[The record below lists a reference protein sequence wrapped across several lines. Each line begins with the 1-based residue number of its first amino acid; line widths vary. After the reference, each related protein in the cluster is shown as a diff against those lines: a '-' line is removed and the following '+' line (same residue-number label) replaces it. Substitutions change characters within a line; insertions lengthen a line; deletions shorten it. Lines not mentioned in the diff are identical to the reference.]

1 MTDETTSPTLADIE
15 AKVTGILVEQLGLEI
30 DKSEIRSD
38 ASLLDDVGLDSVAL
52 IRFAMGLENDFD
64 IEIDDDDLVI
74 ENFDTTGRVAQ
85 YVQGRMNA

>member
-74 ENFDTTGRVAQ
+74 ENFETTGRVAQ

>member
-52 IRFAMGLENDFD
+52 IRFAMGLEKDFD

-74 ENFDTTGRVAQ
+74 ENFETTGRVAQ

>member
-15 AKVTGILVEQLGLEI
+15 AKVIGILVEQLGLEI

-74 ENFDTTGRVAQ
+74 ENFETTGRVAQ

>member
-15 AKVTGILVEQLGLEI
+15 AKVTRILVEQLGLEI
-30 DKSEIRSD
+30 NEADIKSDS
-38 ASLLDDVGLDSVAL
+38 SLLDDVGLDSVAL

-64 IEIDDDDLVI
+64 IEIDDDDLVMD
-74 ENFDTTGRVAQ
+74 NFETTGRVAR

>member
-1 MTDETTSPTLADIE
+1 MTDETTSPTMADIE
-15 AKVTGILVEQLGLEI
+15 AKVTRILVEQLGLEI
-30 DKSEIRSD
+30 DQSEIRSD

-74 ENFDTTGRVAQ
+74 ENFETTGRVAQ

>member
-15 AKVTGILVEQLGLEI
+15 AKVSRILVEQLGLEMDEADI
-30 DKSEIRSD
+30 KSDS
-38 ASLLDDVGLDSVAL
+38 SLLDDVGLDSVAL

-74 ENFDTTGRVAQ
+74 DNFETTGRVAR
-85 YVQGRMNA
+85 YVQGRMDA